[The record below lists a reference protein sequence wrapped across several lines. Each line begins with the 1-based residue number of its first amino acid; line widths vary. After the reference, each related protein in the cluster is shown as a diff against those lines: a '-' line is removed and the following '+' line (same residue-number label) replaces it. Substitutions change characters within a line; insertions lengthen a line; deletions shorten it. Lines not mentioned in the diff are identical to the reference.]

1 MYTTKY
7 TFLGINL
14 LIICYIV
21 DIYQSKFLLDL
32 TCSTSKLTK
41 RSIINKLNYEYYFK
55 NYIPVP

>member
-21 DIYQSKFLLDL
+21 DMYQSKFLLDL
-32 TCSTSKLTK
+32 ACLTSKLTK
-41 RSIINKLNYEYYFK
+41 RSIIK
-55 NYIPVP
+55 

>member
-21 DIYQSKFLLDL
+21 DMYQSKFFIRLNLFNF
-32 TCSTSKLTK
+32 K
-41 RSIINKLNYEYYFK
+41 IN
-55 NYIPVP
+55 